1 PARVRIVDTEK
12 PESAV
17 DREARA
23 PSALSSHRIARDL
36 HDARSDREVQKGHC
50 VFESLTGGEGALGRL
65 RKRSIRRNTHF
76 RRVAARTVRGHRRGE
91 GLHREGDASI
101 ARDRDVERCGNGSS
115 ALDDDDVVS
124 RSFDDRQV
132 PEVSRIVGGAA
143 DRRRGRERVG
153 DLGAVHPGD
162 ALDEARAAE
171 AGARESRREARP
183 VEQLE
188 RRIAAAEEC
197 RRELAQPAGSRL
209 RGSDRDWYEQ
219 TRNTERER
227 AARHSGRSRRRE
239 ASDGSTDERRE
250 KEVARCRPM
259 RQPRIATQWREGEE
273 GDRHD
278 GDAEQEPRPGIAWT
292 ATAGGPERGEH
303 RQPDP
308 GQEIRRLAGDVLGER
323 VERSLYPA
331 DSREL
336 EAHRRPLVLRIP
348 DHHRE
353 AERER
358 DTDGCGEPARPDTPA
373 RAAVGRDPQ
382 AEPGS
387 EQDSVIL
394 REGGDPDAEPEDR
407 PIAHAWRFVTKS
419 NFGCRVRGEHES
431 EQQWSVGEDPTRRT
445 DGEDGRK
452 ADHDD
457 RPIRGALVEQQTGRA
472 KEQPGSR
479 REQGDEGRAEEE
491 RRRSKLARGA
501 DDPEGERWMVEVAE
515 AERTGYRESIRLVDA
530 EAEAGGENEPTE

>member
-1 PARVRIVDTEK
+1 
-12 PESAV
+12 
-17 DREARA
+17 
-23 PSALSSHRIARDL
+23 
-36 HDARSDREVQKGHC
+36 
-50 VFESLTGGEGALGRL
+50 
-65 RKRSIRRNTHF
+65 
-76 RRVAARTVRGHRRGE
+76 
-91 GLHREGDASI
+91 
-101 ARDRDVERCGNGSS
+101 
-115 ALDDDDVVS
+115 
-124 RSFDDRQV
+124 
-132 PEVSRIVGGAA
+132 
-143 DRRRGRERVG
+143 
-153 DLGAVHPGD
+153 
-162 ALDEARAAE
+162 LDEARAAE
-171 AGARESRREARP
+171 AGARQSRREARP

-188 RRIAAAEEC
+188 RRIATAEEC

-219 TRNTERER
+219 TCNTERER

-259 RQPRIATQWREGEE
+259 RQPRIATQRREGEE

-407 PIAHAWRFVTKS
+407 PITHGWRFVTKS
-419 NFGCRVRGEHES
+419 NFGSRVRGEHES
-431 EQQWSVGEDPTRRT
+431 EQQRSVGEDPTRRT

-457 RPIRGALVEQQTGRA
+457 GPICGTLVEQQTGRA

-515 AERTGYRESIRLVDA
+515 AERTGYRESVRLVDA
-530 EAEAGGENEPTE
+530 EAQAGGENEPKERGNGDEGDDPSGDRLVGRRVVPRDPGQGGMTCEVHCPQPDRPGESEGNKIC